1 MQFWV
6 RTKFSVLFWTI
17 LLTSGHNLKLNR
29 VGQRGIL
36 KSVFYHYSIRL
47 AIFKFYIVKFKHCDR
62 GCQISC
68 PTHGGLIWRPCWG
81 KTTWVDGYQLC
92 FQEARTLPNT
102 KHNLE
107 KIILQISWIVVPPKW
122 HSLTNRDVYEPL
134 WSRDHTWINCSM
146 NGHDKAKVIIERG
159 WGVGDVW
166 LWPIRFQFPLVPPF
180 KTLWLPLKERVK
192 NRRPPLNPDDK

>member
-1 MQFWV
+1 MNCLTIHEGTRAERKQFPFNLINCCHYWRYIHEPLFSSF
-6 RTKFSVLFWTI
+6 RTPSYNPQINNYESNLKYNFELARIFSVLFWTI

-68 PTHGGLIWRPCWG
+68 PTHRWLIWRPCWG
-81 KTTWVDGYQLC
+81 KTTRVDSYQLC

-107 KIILQISWIVVPPKW
+107 KIIL
-122 HSLTNRDVYEPL
+122 
-134 WSRDHTWINCSM
+134 
-146 NGHDKAKVIIERG
+146 
-159 WGVGDVW
+159 
-166 LWPIRFQFPLVPPF
+166 
-180 KTLWLPLKERVK
+180 
-192 NRRPPLNPDDK
+192 

>member
-1 MQFWV
+1 MKELQLWSRLNKTISLQPYQLLPLLKILSYTSFL
-6 RTKFSVLFWTI
+6 RTPSWNPQMNHNHCNLKYNFRSERIFSVLSWTI
-17 LLTSGHNLKLNR
+17 LLTSGLNLKLDR

-81 KTTWVDGYQLC
+81 KTTRVDSYQLC

-107 KIILQISWIVVPPKW
+107 KIIL
-122 HSLTNRDVYEPL
+122 
-134 WSRDHTWINCSM
+134 
-146 NGHDKAKVIIERG
+146 
-159 WGVGDVW
+159 
-166 LWPIRFQFPLVPPF
+166 
-180 KTLWLPLKERVK
+180 
-192 NRRPPLNPDDK
+192 